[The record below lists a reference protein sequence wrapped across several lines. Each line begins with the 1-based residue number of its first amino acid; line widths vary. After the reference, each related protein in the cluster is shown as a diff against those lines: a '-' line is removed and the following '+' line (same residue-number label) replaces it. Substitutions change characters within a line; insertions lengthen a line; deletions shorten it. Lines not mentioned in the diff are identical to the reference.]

1 MRNRSTWVCN
11 NADTIKNAV
20 AGNLGIS
27 VISRRSVKNE
37 VKAGCPCVI
46 RTSPLCFERA
56 FKIVH
61 HKNKYLSESLRA
73 FMDFCLD
80 VS

>member
-1 MRNRSTWVCN
+1 MRNRRTWVCN

-27 VISRRSVKNE
+27 VISKRSVENE
-37 VKAGCPCVI
+37 VQAGCLRII
-46 RTSPLCFERA
+46 RTSSLCFERA
-56 FKIVH
+56 FKIIH

-73 FMDFCLD
+73 FMDFCLN